1 MEQVDAYIMKAIQER
16 FKDIAEEEIIKCE
29 KNMRLRIG
37 EYASS
42 VAVNL
47 MERISIDKTGRD
59 ITIRIDMPK
68 N

>member
-1 MEQVDAYIMKAIQER
+1 MNNLDMYLMKAIQER
-16 FKDIAEEEIIKCE
+16 FEDIAKEEIAKCE
-29 KNMRLRIG
+29 QNMRLRIG

-59 ITIRIDMPK
+59 ITIKIDMPK
-68 N
+68 A